1 MVDIFEN
8 KMCNCCKN
16 PQCNKEITVISNEGV
31 TTYKCESYIKDES
44 KIVPYEEPLIIT
56 AKRKY
61 INLYER

>member
-8 KMCNCCKN
+8 KMCNYCKN
-16 PQCNKEITVISNEGV
+16 SECNKEITVINNEGV
-31 TTYKCESYIKDES
+31 TTYRCKNYIKDEA
-44 KIVPYEEPLIIT
+44 KIIPYEEPLIIT

>member
-8 KMCNCCKN
+8 KMCNYCKN
-16 PQCNKEITVISNEGV
+16 SECNKEIIIINNGGNV
-31 TTYKCESYIKDES
+31 TYKCNNYLKDET
-44 KIVPYEEPLIIT
+44 KIVPYEKPLIIT